1 MVPVQTFFEK
11 DSLED
16 IACKVEAGQRLSGE
30 DGVRLLKTNRLLEL
44 GRMADLVRQRK
55 HGDRVYYIINRHIN
69 HTNICVNRCNFCA
82 FGRDEDSN
90 GAYTLTLDEIESKA
104 LAYRGRGISEIHI
117 VGGLNEKLGLD
128 YYCEML
134 RRVRLALPGVIIQ
147 SFTAVEID
155 YLAQI
160 NNITVEKVLAQL
172 KEAGLDSL
180 PGGGAEIFSPRVREL
195 ICPKKI
201 SGQRWLE
208 VHQSAHSLGMRTNAT
223 MLYGHVETLEERADH
238 LVQLRA
244 LQDRTGGFLAFI
256 PLAFHPKNTQLDHSG
271 KSGTTGYDDLK
282 MLAVSRL
289 MLDNFDHIKAFW
301 IMIGPKIA
309 QVSLSFGVNDLDGT
323 VEEEKIVHDA
333 GAETDQR
340 LPGEEIVRMIKAAG
354 RDPVERDTLYNIIRE
369 GF

>member
-1 MVPVQTFFEK
+1 MQTCFK
-11 DSLED
+11 NSSLED
-16 IACKVEAGQRLSGE
+16 IARKVEAGQRLSGE
-30 DGVRLLKTNRLLEL
+30 DGLRLLKSNHLLEL

-55 HGDRVYYIINRHIN
+55 HGDRVFFILNRHIN
-69 HTNICVNRCNFCA
+69 HTNVCVNRCKFCA
-82 FGRDEDSN
+82 FGRDEDN
-90 GAYTLTLDEIESKA
+90 PGAYTLTLDEIERKA
-104 LAYRGRGISEIHI
+104 YDYRGRGITEIHI

-155 YLAQI
+155 YLARI
-160 NNITVEKVLAQL
+160 NNTSVEQVLSEL

-180 PGGGAEIFSPRVREL
+180 PGGGAEVFSPRVRDL

-208 VHQSAHSLGMRTNAT
+208 VHQAAHSLGMRTNAT
-223 MLYGHVETLEERADH
+223 LLYGHVETLEERVDH
-238 LVQLRA
+238 LVQLRD

-256 PLAFHPKNTQLDHSG
+256 PLAFHPRNTQLDQPG

-333 GAETDQR
+333 GAETDQK
-340 LPGEEIVRMIKAAG
+340 LPREEIIRMIKAAG
-354 RDPVERDTLYNIIRE
+354 RAPVERDTLYNIIRE